1 MSEPF
6 KVIDLFCGGGG
17 LSQGLLDAGFDV
29 ILAMDAWSAAINF
42 YRANQFGHLA
52 EQQDLTAVEETIAK
66 LREWSFDLIVGG
78 PPCQDFSSAGKRDGN
93 GSRAN
98 LTTCYAQIVT
108 ALRPRYFI
116 MENVDLARKY
126 ATFRAAVEALRVAGY
141 GITECVLDA
150 SLCGVPQ
157 KRKRTIVWGIFGGK
171 DNALVEIVRNSLAK
185 KPMTIR
191 DCFGAQWPVEFY
203 YRHPRSYARRGVF
216 SIDEPSPTIRGVNRP
231 VPKGYKQH
239 PNDAAPPDCVR
250 ALTTRERALL
260 QTFPPK
266 WRLVGT
272 KSEVE
277 QIIGNAVP
285 VRLAEFVGRC
295 LLAYVNGKDR
305 IDILNQNRSIEI
317 YCLNC
322 LKGNEEHAFSYED
335 CNGQMCVME
344 ASMEDK

>member
-1 MSEPF
+1 MN
-6 KVIDLFCGGGG
+6 KVIKAVDLFCGGGG
-17 LSQGLLDAGFDV
+17 LSQGLRDAGIDV
-29 ILAMDAWSAAINF
+29 VLAMDAWPAAINF
-42 YRANQFGHLA
+42 YRANQLGHSALR
-52 EQQDLTAVEETIAK
+52 QDLTAVEETIAK
-66 LREWSFDLIVGG
+66 LREYSFDMIAGG

-98 LTTCYAQIVT
+98 LTTCYARIVI
-108 ALRPRYFI
+108 ALRPQYFI

-126 ATFRAAVEALRVAGY
+126 ATFRDAVEALRQAGY
-141 GITECVLDA
+141 GITERVLDA

-157 KRKRTIVWGIFGGK
+157 KRKRTIVWGVLNGK
-171 DNALVEIVRNSLAK
+171 DDALADIILSSLSK
-185 KPMTIR
+185 KAMTIR
-191 DCFGAQWPVEFY
+191 DYFGKLWPVEFY

-239 PNDAAPPDCVR
+239 PNDAAPPNSVR

-260 QTFPPK
+260 QTFPAK

-277 QIIGNAVP
+277 QIVGNAVP

-295 LLAYVNGKDR
+295 LLAYMRGQ
-305 IDILNQNRSIEI
+305 IAIE
-317 YCLNC
+317 NFWRNNASE
-322 LKGNEEHAFSYED
+322 KEHLLFSQEYDYPYED
-335 CNGQMCVME
+335 CCGQLCVME
-344 ASMEDK
+344 PSKDENET